1 MKTKPIEDLLK
12 FNQIVK
18 AQHEEIGNLG
28 VDYTIASAW
37 VDAVSYIIDNYE
49 CTPKEN
55 E

>member
-12 FNQIVK
+12 YNQIIK

-37 VDAVSYIIDNYE
+37 VDAVSFVIDNYK
-49 CTPKEN
+49 CIPKEN
-55 E
+55 K